1 MVDLEDYRNQ
11 LMKYIARHD
20 LHVACAQ
27 LHWVKRN
34 FDEAKYS
41 VFEND
46 PELIFNKNC
55 NNNNN
60 ITLLVSIVS
69 VIFII
74 IVVNTECKYTS

>member
-1 MVDLEDYRNQ
+1 M
-11 LMKYIARHD
+11 RHD
-20 LHVACAQ
+20 LHVAYAQ

-46 PELIFNKNC
+46 PELIFNENC
-55 NNNNN
+55 NNNN

-69 VIFII
+69 I
-74 IVVNTECKYTS
+74 TL

>member
-1 MVDLEDYRNQ
+1 M
-11 LMKYIARHD
+11 RHD
-20 LHVACAQ
+20 LHVAYVQ

-46 PELIFNKNC
+46 PELIFNENC
-55 NNNNN
+55 NNNN

-69 VIFII
+69 I
-74 IVVNTECKYTS
+74 TL